1 MSGVDGFMV
10 GANDLCA
17 GYGIPGQHGHELIR
31 SAYARVIAAADKAGK
46 WVGVGGISD
55 KQLIA
60 EYVKLGA
67 RIVATGTDVS
77 LLMEAGTERA
87 KFVASLNS

>member
-1 MSGVDGFMV
+1 VRGLRHSR
-10 GANDLCA
+10 
-17 GYGIPGQHGHELIR
+17 QHGHELIR
-31 SAYARVIAAADKAGK
+31 SAYARVIAAADKVGK

-55 KQLIA
+55 QKLIA

-77 LLMEAGTERA
+77 MMMEVGTERA
-87 KFVASLNS
+87 KFVAGLNEG